1 MSFDISECA
10 FNLCY
15 RAVEERKDLSC
26 LWKLLGS
33 ACTLVAQLPD
43 IYAHLRVRRWLTNS
57 SSECEE
63 ENEFLVLDK
72 ENVFQQG
79 VR

>member
-26 LWKLLGS
+26 LWKLLGN

-43 IYAHLRVRRWLTNS
+43 IYAHLHIRRWLTNS
-57 SSECEE
+57 SAECEE

-72 ENVFQQG
+72 ENVFQLG

>member
-1 MSFDISECA
+1 MSFYINECS

-26 LWKLLGS
+26 LWKLLGNT
-33 ACTLVAQLPD
+33 CTLVAQLPD
-43 IYAHLRVRRWLTNS
+43 IYAHLRIRRWLTNS
-57 SSECEE
+57 SSECEK
-63 ENEFLVLDK
+63 ENEFLVLGK

>member
-1 MSFDISECA
+1 MSHDISECA
-10 FNLCY
+10 VICVN

-26 LWKLLGS
+26 LWKLLGN

-43 IYAHLRVRRWLTNS
+43 SYSHLCIRRWLTNFS
-57 SSECEE
+57 LECEE
-63 ENEFLVLDK
+63 GNECLDLDK
-72 ENVFQQG
+72 GNVFQQG